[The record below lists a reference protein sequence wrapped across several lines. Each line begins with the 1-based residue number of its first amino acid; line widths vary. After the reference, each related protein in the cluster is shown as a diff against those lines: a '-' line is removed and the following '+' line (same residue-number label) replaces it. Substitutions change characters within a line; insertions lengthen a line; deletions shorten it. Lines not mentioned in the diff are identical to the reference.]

1 MTPRPSASPPA
12 RASSRALAA
21 LAALAF
27 ALGAGAAAAQQP
39 AAETGGRTGAPSAA
53 ATAPTPVLVVD
64 LDRALRESA
73 AAVAQRAQEAVERRA
88 LREKLD
94 GMKRALE
101 AEEAEMVVLRDT
113 LPKEA
118 FDKRVTDFDQRV
130 RAARRVA
137 QEEAAA
143 LQARIAAAQTAL
155 RQAAQ
160 PLMEALMRERGAVLV
175 IDRNTALAVAP
186 EFDATDAL
194 IARLDAAQPAPP
206 QQR

>member
-1 MTPRPSASPPA
+1 
-12 RASSRALAA
+12 
-21 LAALAF
+21 
-27 ALGAGAAAAQQP
+27 
-39 AAETGGRTGAPSAA
+39 
-53 ATAPTPVLVVD
+53 VLVVD

-73 AAVAQRAQEAVERRA
+73 AAVAQREREAAERRA

-101 AEEAEMVVLRDT
+101 EEEAEMVVLRDT
-113 LPKEA
+113 LPREA
-118 FDKRVTDFDQRV
+118 FDKRVEDFDQRV
-130 RAARRVA
+130 RTARRVA

-155 RQAAQ
+155 RAAAQ

-186 EFDATDAL
+186 AFDATDAL
-194 IARLDAAQPAPP
+194 IARLDAARPALTPPP
-206 QQR
+206 QR

>member
-1 MTPRPSASPPA
+1 MTPSSSGSRPA
-12 RASSRALAA
+12 RASRLALAA
-21 LAALAF
+21 LAALVAL
-27 ALGAGAAAAQQP
+27 ALGAGAGFAQQ
-39 AAETGGRTGAPSAA
+39 AGARI
-53 ATAPTPVLVVD
+53 APTPVLVVD
-64 LDRALRESA
+64 LDRALRDSA
-73 AAVAQRAQEAVERRA
+73 AAVAQRAREAVERRA

-101 AEEAEMVVLRDT
+101 DEEAEMVVLRDT
-113 LPKEA
+113 LPKAE

-130 RAARRVA
+130 RTARRVA
-137 QEEAAA
+137 QEDAAA

-194 IARLDAAQPAPP
+194 IARLDAAQPALAPPP
-206 QQR
+206 QR